1 MPLLKIHKDKHHVSN
16 SNPKTAAVCY
26 KCDEVESTSS
36 LVKKQTRNSSTQNTP
51 FDEPIFR
58 FTDDKSTLEVNNEV
72 KREVVEATDCQEF
85 LRDEKPILL
94 KGSQLGCSGTL
105 LPTRKAGYSVFFN
118 TFVFRLSFVN

>member
-16 SNPKTAAVCY
+16 PNPTTAAVCY
-26 KCDEVESTSS
+26 KCDEVESKASF
-36 LVKKQTRNSSTQNTP
+36 VKKQTRNSSTQNTP

-72 KREVVEATDCQEF
+72 KREVLEATDCQEF

-94 KGSQLGCSGTL
+94 KGSEYAPGHGRSSRDANRTGSITD
-105 LPTRKAGYSVFFN
+105 FN
-118 TFVFRLSFVN
+118 WKQ